1 MRTGGGRKRIRKV
14 GGDRKFFCQLP
25 YYVLTPFLYLMW
37 SRRKI
42 KPMI

>member
-1 MRTGGGRKRIRKV
+1 MRTGGKEKNKEGG
-14 GGDRKFFCQLP
+14 GGDTKLFCQLP